1 MRSSRAQP
9 TEPAPRAA
17 ETPTPEATT
26 MTLSARGS
34 DRPMLPVHTWDHPEP
49 RRPGERSVPAVG
61 ARPAPRAAD
70 AVGLAPKHGALARRL
85 AGHLLLAALPLLA
98 ISAHVFDL
106 VPMHLT
112 AGLVVIPLLVVI
124 VVASL
129 RCPLEQD
136 RMLLRAAIVGAIAT
150 ALYDTI
156 RLDTVYLLGWWGD
169 FIPSIG
175 AWILNTDDPV
185 TGLIDQPGT
194 AEVLVGYVW
203 RYAGD
208 GAGIGVW
215 FYVLAAALRLRDRG
229 PAITIGAAVAFAVA
243 PVWAGLIGTVGLA
256 PRAAELMFPLTA
268 RTLALSLLG
277 HLIFGLVLG
286 IGAARA
292 DRLDRLWP
300 WPRPPIP
307 GLDAALDW
315 LQGAVPGGPDG
326 ALGHGSVRR
335 DRALSPGGWSA
346 AVGSAS
352 PGLATRPGE
361 VTHLLPPTIEP
372 RTGRA
377 ELTDLVAPVRE
388 ALPPAAPHATPTPAP
403 VPSVRAL
410 LQGAETKTGWPDPSR
425 SGPVSGPLPC
435 PPGPRAPIS
444 GPVPLPASPPVRHP
458 HAPAKRPDLRV
469 ASRPAPRPGHGD
481 GPPVVWGRLPR
492 LTSAEVGEAAEAR
505 AQR

>member
-1 MRSSRAQP
+1 
-9 TEPAPRAA
+9 
-17 ETPTPEATT
+17 
-26 MTLSARGS
+26 MTLSVRGS
-34 DRPMLPVHTWDHPEP
+34 DRPMSPVRAWERPGSWT
-49 RRPGERSVPAVG
+49 PGERPERSVWAEPS
-61 ARPAPRAAD
+61 PWTAD
-70 AVGLAPKHGALARRL
+70 GIGLPPKHGALVWRV

-98 ISAHVFDL
+98 ISAHVFEL

-129 RCPLEQD
+129 WRPLEQD
-136 RMLLRAAIVGAIAT
+136 QMLLRAAVVGAIAT
-150 ALYDTI
+150 AVYDII

-185 TGLIDQPGT
+185 TGLVDQPGT

-229 PAITIGAAVAFAVA
+229 PGITIGAAVVFAVA

-256 PRAAELMFPLTA
+256 PRAGELMFPLTP

-300 WPRPPIP
+300 WSRSRIP
-307 GLDAALDW
+307 GLDIVLDW
-315 LQGAVPGGPDG
+315 LEDAHPAPAIRPFGREPG
-326 ALGHGSVRR
+326 RR
-335 DRALSPGGWSA
+335 PARRLTAGGWSA

-352 PGLATRPGE
+352 LGLATRPGE
-361 VTHLLPPTIEP
+361 VTHLLPPTLEP
-372 RTGRA
+372 HTQRA
-377 ELTDLVAPVRE
+377 EVTRLVAPIRE
-388 ALPPAAPHATPTPAP
+388 DLPPAAPLSRPIP
-403 VPSVRAL
+403 VPPVRAL
-410 LQGAETKTGWPDPSR
+410 PQSASAETARQGRSRGGTG
-425 SGPVSGPLPC
+425 SGPIPC
-435 PPGPRAPIS
+435 PPGPRSPIS
-444 GPVPLPASPPVRHP
+444 GPVPVPASLLAPPPVRHP
-458 HAPAKRPDLRV
+458 HPSAEQHNPRPDPP
-469 ASRPAPRPGHGD
+469 AARPAPRPGLGD
-481 GPPVVWGRLPR
+481 GPPVVWGRLSH
-492 LTSAEVGEAAEAR
+492 LTSAEADDACEAR
-505 AQR
+505 Q